1 MVWRLDDGAMERFVA
16 NELEFWERGSSGSV
30 RCSGM
35 VKRKSFF
42 IILDDIPLLN
52 SRTCLRM
59 YFRNASDDHRP
70 MSIIMKTG
78 VSSMNIAMAA
88 AERVECVPMSSA
100 AKPSL
105 SFPMLLAHDRKDF
118 RRSFW
123 VNSISL
129 PLCMYVHIEV
139 SDDVPG

>member
-1 MVWRLDDGAMERFVA
+1 M
-16 NELEFWERGSSGSV
+16 N
-30 RCSGM
+30 
-35 VKRKSFF
+35 KKSFL
-42 IILDDIPLLN
+42 IILFDMPLLN
-52 SRTCLRM
+52 SSTCLRM
-59 YFRNASDDHRP
+59 YLRKASDDHRP

-129 PLCMYVHIEV
+129 PSCIYVHIEV
-139 SDDVPG
+139 SGDVPG

>member
-1 MVWRLDDGAMERFVA
+1 MERLVA
-16 NELEFWERGSSGSV
+16 KELAFCVRGSSV
-30 RCSGM
+30 RARCSGIM
-35 VKRKSFF
+35 KRKSFL
-42 IILDDIPLLN
+42 IMRWDIPLLN
-52 SRTCLRM
+52 SRTCRRM
-59 YFRNASDDHRP
+59 YFKKASDDHRP

-105 SFPMLLAHDRKDF
+105 SFPMLLAHDQKDF
-118 RRSFW
+118 RRLFW

-129 PLCMYVHIEV
+129 PSCIYVHIEV
-139 SDDVPG
+139 SGDVPG